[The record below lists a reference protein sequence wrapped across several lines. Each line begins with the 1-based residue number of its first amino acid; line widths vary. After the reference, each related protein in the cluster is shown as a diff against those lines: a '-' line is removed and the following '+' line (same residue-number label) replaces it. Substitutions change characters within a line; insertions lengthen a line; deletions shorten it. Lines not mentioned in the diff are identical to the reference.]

1 MNEQINKTSENTND
15 NQPLISLVDMI
26 SLTKNNNESIPLS
39 NNNNSNQEN
48 SNSNNN
54 NDILLEIDKI
64 IGPGNFDSVISNSSS
79 SAASSNNNLNNVE
92 ISENHF
98 LKNNTSSISDGSYSY
113 QYALTKDTI
122 NEPILTTLFRDLFL
136 IYTKLKFV
144 MNPFLSIEAK
154 SYHIKQW
161 DLWGPLLFNLFLA
174 CTLAINSNDKG
185 QVVILTFSIFWIGS
199 LLVYLN
205 ANFLGVKLSIFQIYC
220 FFGYCLFPLNIVAIL
235 FSFTRFNDLLRF
247 IIIGVA
253 CSWAIY
259 SASSFLKYLS
269 SPEQRYLVLYPA
281 FLLYLYI
288 SWLIF
293 ATKH

>member
-1 MNEQINKTSENTND
+1 MDGQTNQTATNTNND
-15 NQPLISLVDMI
+15 QPLISLVDMI
-26 SLTKNNNESIPLS
+26 SLTKNNNENIPLS
-39 NNNNSNQEN
+39 NNNNSKQEN
-48 SNSNNN
+48 STSNNN

-64 IGPGNFDSVISNSSS
+64 IGQDNYDSVASNSISTENS
-79 SAASSNNNLNNVE
+79 INNNQNKVE

-98 LKNNTSSISDGSYSY
+98 LKNTSNSVSYNDYSYSY
-113 QYALTKDTI
+113 QLTKDTI
-122 NEPILTTLFRDLFL
+122 NEPILTTLLRDLFL

-161 DLWGPLLFNLFLA
+161 DLWGPLLFNVFLA
-174 CTLAINSNDKG
+174 STLAINSHDKG
-185 QVVILTFSIFWIGS
+185 QIVILTFAIFWVGS
-199 LLVYLN
+199 FLVYLN
-205 ANFLGVKLSIFQIYC
+205 ANLLGVKMSIFQIFC

-235 FSFTRFNDLLRF
+235 LSFTRFYNIIRF
-247 IIIGVA
+247 IFIGAA
-253 CSWAIY
+253 CSWSIY
-259 SASSFLKYLS
+259 SASSFLKLLS
-269 SPEQRYLVLYPA
+269 PPEQRYLILYPA